1 MPMKNPPDPGR
12 SIRTAC
18 LEPLGLSVT
27 AGAEVLG
34 VTRQTLNNVTPAE
47 SRYCNARPA
56 SGDDDARQDSTPAQ
70 GRRNGAGSHWEPPGR
85 TNVLGEQEW
94 RGNSC
99 VLPNILSRCRSGFFR
114 TWKLK
119 TEILG
124 KTGD

>member
-1 MPMKNPPDPGR
+1 MTTLV
-12 SIRTAC
+12 RTA
-18 LEPLGLSVT
+18 LQLRAEET
-27 AGAEVLG
+27 AAAATGNNLAEL
-34 VTRQTLNNVTPAE
+34 
-47 SRYCNARPA
+47 
-56 SGDDDARQDSTPAQ
+56 
-70 GRRNGAGSHWEPPGR
+70 
-85 TNVLGEQEW
+85 NVLGEQEW